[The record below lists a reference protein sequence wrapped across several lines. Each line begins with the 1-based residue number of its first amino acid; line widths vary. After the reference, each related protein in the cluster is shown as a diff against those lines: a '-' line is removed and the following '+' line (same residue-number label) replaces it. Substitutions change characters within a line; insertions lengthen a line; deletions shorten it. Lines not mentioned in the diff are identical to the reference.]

1 MPGNPKVRADMALL
15 EDLDAELVL
24 SMFEEGRSKAD
35 ICRGLGIGRRA
46 LDRWIDENDYHSII
60 TRARVEAASHLAC
73 ETLAIADGMDV
84 DNAQRDVQ
92 RIRTRQWLAERWDRK
107 TYGTDK
113 AQSVN
118 ISIQGLRMEALRHV
132 EVVEELS
139 TDRMQKISTEQVQ
152 LPND

>member
-1 MPGNPKVRADMALL
+1 MPGNPKVKADLALL

-24 SMFEEGRSKAD
+24 SMFEEGRSKAE

>member
-1 MPGNPKVRADMALL
+1 MALL

-46 LDRWIDENDYHSII
+46 LDKWIDENDYHSII

-73 ETLAIADGMDV
+73 ETLAIADSMDV
-84 DNAQRDVQ
+84 DNGQRDVQ

-132 EVVEELS
+132 EVVEQL
-139 TDRMQKISTEQVQ
+139 STEQMPK
-152 LPND
+152 LSTE

>member
-1 MPGNPKVRADMALL
+1 MPGNPKVRADLALL

-46 LDRWIDENDYHSII
+46 LDTWIDENDYHSII

-84 DNAQRDVQ
+84 DNGQRDVQ

-113 AQSVN
+113 AQAVN

-132 EVVEELS
+132 EVVEQLS
-139 TDRMQKISTEQVQ
+139 TDQMPKLSTE
-152 LPND
+152 

>member
-1 MPGNPKVRADMALL
+1 MALL

-46 LDRWIDENDYHSII
+46 LDKWIDENDYHSII

-73 ETLAIADGMDV
+73 ETLAIADSMDV
-84 DNAQRDVQ
+84 ENGQRDVQ

-132 EVVEELS
+132 EVVEQL
-139 TDRMQKISTEQVQ
+139 STEQMPK
-152 LPND
+152 LSTE

>member
-1 MPGNPKVRADMALL
+1 MPGNPKVRADLVLL
-15 EDLDAELVL
+15 EDIDDELLL

-35 ICRGLGIGRRA
+35 ICRALGVGRRA
-46 LDRWIDENDYHSII
+46 LDTWISDNDYETII

-73 ETLAIADGMDV
+73 ETLTIADNMDV
-84 DNAQRDVQ
+84 DNGQRDVQ

-139 TDRMQKISTEQVQ
+139 TDRMQKLSTEPVQ

>member
-1 MPGNPKVRADMALL
+1 MPGNPKVRADIALL
-15 EDLDAELVL
+15 EDIDDELIL

-35 ICRGLGIGRRA
+35 ICRALGVGRRA
-46 LDRWIDENDYHSII
+46 LDTWISDNDYETII

-73 ETLAIADGMDV
+73 ETLTIADSMDV
-84 DNAQRDVQ
+84 DNGQRDVQ

-132 EVVEELS
+132 EVVEQLS
-139 TDRMQKISTEQVQ
+139 TDQMPKLSTK
-152 LPND
+152 

>member
-1 MPGNPKVRADMALL
+1 MPGNPKVRSDLALL
-15 EDLDAELVL
+15 EDLDSELVL
-24 SMFEEGRSKAD
+24 SMFEEGHSKAD
-35 ICRGLGIGRRA
+35 ICRALGIGRRA
-46 LDRWIDENDYHSII
+46 LDKWIDENDYHSII

-113 AQSVN
+113 AQAVN

-132 EVVEELS
+132 EVVEQLS
-139 TDRMQKISTEQVQ
+139 TDSVQKLSTDDAH
-152 LPND
+152 LLNK

>member
-1 MPGNPKVRADMALL
+1 MPGNPKVKADLALL

-73 ETLAIADGMDV
+73 ETLAIADSMDV

-139 TDRMQKISTEQVQ
+139 TDRMQKLSTEQVQ

>member
-46 LDRWIDENDYHSII
+46 LDKWIDENDYHSII

-73 ETLAIADGMDV
+73 ETLEIADGMDV
-84 DNAQRDVQ
+84 DNAKRDVQ

-113 AQSVN
+113 SQAVN

-132 EVVEELS
+132 EVVEQLS
-139 TDRMQKISTEQVQ
+139 TDATHKLSTE
-152 LPND
+152 

>member
-1 MPGNPKVRADMALL
+1 MPGNPKVKADLALL

-84 DNAQRDVQ
+84 GNAQRDVQ

-139 TDRMQKISTEQVQ
+139 TDRMQKLSTEQVQ

>member
-84 DNAQRDVQ
+84 DNGQRDVQ

>member
-1 MPGNPKVRADMALL
+1 MPGNPKVKADLALL

>member
-1 MPGNPKVRADMALL
+1 MPGNPKVKADLALL

-73 ETLAIADGMDV
+73 ETLTIADSMDV
-84 DNAQRDVQ
+84 DNGQRDVQ

>member
-1 MPGNPKVRADMALL
+1 MPGNPKVRADIALL
-15 EDLDAELVL
+15 EDIDDELIL

-73 ETLAIADGMDV
+73 ETLEIADGMDV

-139 TDRMQKISTEQVQ
+139 TERMPKISTEPVQ

>member
-1 MPGNPKVRADMALL
+1 MPGNPKVRADLALL

>member
-73 ETLAIADGMDV
+73 ETLTIADSMDA
-84 DNAQRDVQ
+84 DNGQRDVQ

>member
-1 MPGNPKVRADMALL
+1 MPGNPKVKADLALL

-73 ETLAIADGMDV
+73 ETLAIADSMDV

-113 AQSVN
+113 TQSVN

>member
-1 MPGNPKVRADMALL
+1 MPGNPKVKADLALL

-73 ETLAIADGMDV
+73 ETLAIADSMDV

-139 TDRMQKISTEQVQ
+139 TDRMQKISTEPVQ

>member
-1 MPGNPKVRADMALL
+1 MPGNPKVKADLALL

-73 ETLAIADGMDV
+73 ETLTIADSMDV

-139 TDRMQKISTEQVQ
+139 TERMQKISTEQVQ

>member
-1 MPGNPKVRADMALL
+1 MPGNPKVKADLALL

-73 ETLAIADGMDV
+73 ETLTIADGMDV
-84 DNAQRDVQ
+84 DNGQRDVQ

-139 TDRMQKISTEQVQ
+139 TDRMQKISTEPVQ